1 MISPHGNAVY
11 NSPIAEMLI
20 PSTPCSSRSCS
31 LLIVLVFCWTSASYA
46 TDWTAPAREL
56 ARKIAAITGPAAV
69 AINLVNR
76 SSLAKE
82 EIDQIDRDLRLQVEA
97 VGVHAVKPDQAAMD
111 LEISFSENLQNY
123 VWVAEIHRSTG
134 SFSVVLVSTPRSDT
148 ARIAGE
154 SASMTIRKTRVWSQ
168 AERILDV
175 VVLEESAIPLRLAVL
190 NPESVTLYKLVN
202 GSWQQEQL
210 LPITHSKTWPRDL
223 RGRLILREGHF
234 LDVYLPGV
242 LCQTSVSPSMNLACR
257 DSDDPWPLSTQ
268 LGLGGFFT
276 PSRNFFTGVV
286 VPAVGKQTSIAKF
299 YSAAPLLVHG
309 QTSVLWLFAM
319 TDGTLHLLD
328 GSVDQTL
335 KVNWGSDLAALKTT
349 CGSGWQIL
357 ATRAGNNA
365 GDAIRAYE
373 VPDRDPVSVSPAVD
387 FAGAVTALWSDDKG
401 TAAIAVT
408 HNEETET
415 YEAFRLA
422 VACGGQ

>member
-1 MISPHGNAVY
+1 MISPQGNAVY

-20 PSTPCSSRSCS
+20 PSPACSSRSCS
-31 LLIVLVFCWTSASYA
+31 LLIVLCFCWTAASYA

-56 ARKIAAITGPAAV
+56 ARKIAVVTGPAAV

-82 EIDQIDRDLRLQVEA
+82 DMDQIDRDLRLQLEP
-97 VGVHAVKPDQAAMD
+97 VGVHAVRPEQAAMD

-134 SFSVVLVSTPRSDT
+134 SLSVVLVSTPRSDSAT
-148 ARIAGE
+148 IAGE
-154 SASMTIRKTRVWSQ
+154 PAAMTIRKTPVWSQ
-168 AERILDV
+168 AERILDL

-190 NPESVTLYKLVN
+190 NPESVTLYKLAN
-202 GSWQQEQL
+202 GTWQQEQL
-210 LPITHSKTWPRDL
+210 LSITHSKTWPRDL
-223 RGRLILREGHF
+223 RGRLILRQGHF

-242 LCQTSVSPSMNLACR
+242 FCQTSVSPSMNLACR
-257 DSDDPWPLSTQ
+257 DSDDPWPLSAQ
-268 LGLGGFFT
+268 FALGGFFT
-276 PSRNFFTGVV
+276 PSRNFFTGVL
-286 VPAVGKQTSIAKF
+286 VPGVGKQTSIAKF
-299 YSAAPLLVHG
+299 YSAAPLPMPG

-328 GSVDQTL
+328 GGADQTL
-335 KVNWGSDLAALKTT
+335 RVNWGSDLVALKTT

-357 ATRAGNNA
+357 ATRPGNQA

-387 FAGAVTALWSDDKG
+387 FTGAVAALWSDDKG

-408 HNEETET
+408 RNEETET

-422 VACGGQ
+422 VACGGR